1 MISRGPDPMTDR
13 SDQVT
18 LVRTKYGF
26 YQYSPLPTIEQLQ
39 QYYRDKYFQEGHGS
53 YSVSYTQEEI
63 AYFRL
68 KARLIYQK
76 ASELIDLNDRKSFI
90 DIGCGEGWV
99 MSEFNSRN
107 HDVSGLDFSS
117 YGIERF
123 SPHLSACFEQGDIGH
138 NLDDRI
144 IRGMKYNVLLLANV
158 VEHVLDPAETIDK
171 VKQLML
177 PGALLIIVAPNDFSD
192 LHDHLLAKKYI
203 SRKFWLCYPDHLSY
217 FNKESMTDFL
227 GKKGI
232 HVEAVVADNPIDLNL
247 LNDNSNY
254 VQDPAK
260 GKMTH
265 YFRARSDNF
274 LASIDQDK
282 LLKIYEIF
290 GSMGVGR
297 DLTYYCFA
305 SS

>member
-1 MISRGPDPMTDR
+1 MISRGPDTMTER
-13 SDQVT
+13 GDQVT

-53 YSVSYTQEEI
+53 YSVSYTEEEI

-76 ASELIDLNDRKSFI
+76 ASALIDLNERKSFL

-117 YGIERF
+117 HGIEKF
-123 SPHLSACFEQGDIGH
+123 SPHLSACLEQGDIGR
-138 NLDDRI
+138 NLDGRI
-144 IRGMKYNVLLLANV
+144 SRGMKFNVLLLANV
-158 VEHVLDPAETIDK
+158 VEHVLDPAGTIDK
-171 VKQLML
+171 IKQLML

-192 LHDHLLAKKYI
+192 LHEHLLAKKYI
-203 SRKFWLCYPDHLSY
+203 SREFWLCYPDHLSY
-217 FNKESMTDFL
+217 FNKESMTNFL
-227 GKKGI
+227 DAKGLR
-232 HVEAVVADNPIDLNL
+232 VEAVVADNPIDLNL
-247 LNDNSNY
+247 LNDSSNY
-254 VQDPAK
+254 VKDPAK